1 MGSKL
6 NVKYWLY
13 SSVVVFAVLSVLA
26 FLFRRIIVIPP
37 YTGIAPAGGEQESIW
52 VLRLWTFLARAIFSL
67 VFVFI
72 FTRGHEGKAGV
83 GEGVRYGLWIGLLIF
98 VPPFFLNLGST
109 EISVWTNLVQCLI
122 GVIQAIVCG
131 VAANMVYTT
140 EQKKLAA

>member
-13 SSVVVFAVLSVLA
+13 SSVVVFAVLSLLA

-37 YTGIAPAGGEQESIW
+37 YTGIAPVGGEQESIW
-52 VLRLWTFLARAIFSL
+52 VLRLWTFIARGIFSL
-67 VFVFI
+67 VFAFM

-83 GEGVRYGLWIGLLIF
+83 GEGVRYGLWMGLLLF
-98 VPPFFLNLGST
+98 VPQFFLNLGSI
-109 EISVWTNLVQCLI
+109 EVSVWTHLVQCLI

-131 VAANMVYTT
+131 VAVNMVYTMG
-140 EQKKLAA
+140 QKKLAV